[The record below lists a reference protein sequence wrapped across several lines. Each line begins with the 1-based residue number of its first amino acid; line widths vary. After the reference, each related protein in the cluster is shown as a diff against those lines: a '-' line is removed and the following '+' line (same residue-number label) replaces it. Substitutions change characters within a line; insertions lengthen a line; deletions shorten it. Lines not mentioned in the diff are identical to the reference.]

1 VDIYIKNI
9 IMGKFILT
17 EEDKKDILKMYGRIS
32 EQETPTSSLV
42 GKKFN
47 VYSDPQNSKFKFAV
61 TISNVDKDSFPKGA
75 KITGVNAETS
85 KDMEIFF
92 DCTKNDE
99 LSTKGLLGGAS
110 YSNNLT
116 RALSVEFC
124 IKNKSGKIVP
134 KADFASTGAADTSNM
149 A

>member
-1 VDIYIKNI
+1 
-9 IMGKFILT
+9 MGKFILT

-61 TISNVDKDSFPKGA
+61 TISNVDKDVYPKGA
-75 KITGVNAETS
+75 KITGMNAETS
-85 KDMEIFF
+85 KDMEMFF
-92 DCTKNDE
+92 DCTKNE
-99 LSTKGLLGGAS
+99 EISTKGLLGGPS

-116 RALSVEFC
+116 KALTTEFC
-124 IKNKSGKIVP
+124 VKNKAGKMVP
-134 KADFASTGAADTSNM
+134 KADFASTGASDTSNL